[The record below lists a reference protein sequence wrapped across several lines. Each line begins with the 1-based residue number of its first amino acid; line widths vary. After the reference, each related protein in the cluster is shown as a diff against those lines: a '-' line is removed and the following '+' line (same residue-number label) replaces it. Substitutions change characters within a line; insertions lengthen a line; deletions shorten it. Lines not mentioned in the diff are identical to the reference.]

1 MALVNPYL
9 QVDGLTKRIGDR
21 MLFEHISFGIA
32 EGQRV
37 GLIAKNGTGK
47 STLLNIIGGKDGY
60 DEGSVVFRRDLNVG
74 YLEQAPSYPPD
85 LTVIEACFSHGNAV
99 TNLIREYE
107 NCMNTPG
114 NPRLEEI
121 LDRMERE
128 KAWDYENRAKQI
140 LSQLKIHSF
149 NQKIST
155 LSGGQLKRVALAN
168 VLITE
173 PDLLILDEPTN
184 HLDLEM
190 IEWLEGY
197 LKRSK
202 LSLLMVT
209 HDRYFLD
216 RVCSVILELD
226 DCTVYTYKGNYSY
239 YLQKR
244 QERIDASNAEVAR
257 ANNLYRTELDWMR
270 RMPCARGHKARY
282 REEAF
287 YELEKVAKRKTVEQ
301 SVSLEVK
308 SSYIGSKIFEA
319 DYISKSYGPDKV
331 ILKDFFYTFSRYE
344 KMGIVGNNGTGK
356 STFIKILLG
365 LVKPDS
371 GRVVVGETV
380 KFGYYSQDGMVFD
393 EQMKVIDAVANKLK
407 SPALLMGFSKLMD
420 AAADCFVTSL
430 SQEQISA
437 LVRMQLGDLAN
448 WDIQSYTVT
457 GSGAKSTK
465 CYSAKGQSLYVM
477 KPDENSVNEAKAL
490 VAAVL
495 GGEDKLT
502 STSQTPE
509 KTEVF
514 TPTTD
519 PNAGASIP
527 EESPDSVI
535 AEEPAGS
542 EAPAEE
548 APADS
553 QPAEGDASGE
563 PSASTEVP
571 ADGSEEAPAGS
582 TESPSFSMPTQE
594 QVEQAAS
601 SLHQAAST
609 VLDALFGSGSGDASS
624 AENDAA

>member
-356 STFIKILLG
+356 STFIKLITRELKPSSGHIYVADEDLTTMRDWRVPYLRRNIGCVFQDFKLLPNKTVFENVSFALEVIGKSRHVIKTQVPEVLRLVG
-365 LVKPDS
+365 LQDKLNKRPDQLS
-371 GRVVVGETV
+371 GGEQQRVSIARAIVNRPPLLVCDEPTGNLDPQTSRGIMDLLERINRTGTTV
-380 KFGYYSQDGMVFD
+380 
-393 EQMKVIDAVANKLK
+393 
-407 SPALLMGFSKLMD
+407 
-420 AAADCFVTSL
+420 
-430 SQEQISA
+430 
-437 LVRMQLGDLAN
+437 
-448 WDIQSYTVT
+448 
-457 GSGAKSTK
+457 
-465 CYSAKGQSLYVM
+465 
-477 KPDENSVNEAKAL
+477 L
-490 VAAVL
+490 VATHDREMV
-495 GGEDKLT
+495 D
-502 STSQTPE
+502 
-509 KTEVF
+509 
-514 TPTTD
+514 
-519 PNAGASIP
+519 NMRRR
-527 EESPDSVI
+527 VI
-535 AEEPAGS
+535 A
-542 EAPAEE
+542 
-548 APADS
+548 
-553 QPAEGDASGE
+553 
-563 PSASTEVP
+563 
-571 ADGSEEAPAGS
+571 
-582 TESPSFSMPTQE
+582 
-594 QVEQAAS
+594 
-601 SLHQAAST
+601 
-609 VLDALFGSGSGDASS
+609 LDNGQLTRDQDRGVYGFDV
-624 AENDAA
+624 